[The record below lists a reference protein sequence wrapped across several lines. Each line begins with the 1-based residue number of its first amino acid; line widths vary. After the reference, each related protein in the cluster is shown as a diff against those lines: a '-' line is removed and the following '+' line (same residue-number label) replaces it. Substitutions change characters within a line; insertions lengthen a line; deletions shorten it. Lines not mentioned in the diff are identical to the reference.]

1 MAIFGAAK
9 SILSPHLVDWYTD
22 IYTNVYGYDNLYKQV
37 LSQFNTYLKEMVNSL
52 QFTAFTNTILT
63 IGVVLMLFYFFT
75 DLTEKAAM
83 NQLSTLQLG
92 KSFCAALG
100 TIFIMF
106 HSKNIFIFLMN
117 MVESLNDS
125 LTIGARGHMIVSNI
139 LTNDITQLL
148 LSRCVAE
155 HFSVWAILGYT
166 LTALLL
172 MLVSLAVRMY
182 ILYFATT
189 TDIVIIYVVVTRV
202 LRVCANAVLSPI
214 AICNFFDGSRHS
226 DGMRFIKKTLAMCL
240 QCSAIMIICAASTS
254 LYSYITTD
262 ASRSSIFRGSAESH
276 ENVIKAKN
284 SMVKSQSVNIN
295 ALRDATEQARQNI
308 GYVAYD
314 DPDLHKHSATATPTT
329 SNTYINAAYKLTQT
343 KIAKIKE
350 DKEEE
355 YKKYEDTLG
364 IQVFVRDKNGHYKYT
379 KKGYAKLDD
388 KYKIFNEEKMTTFMN
403 MLLGGTNWLTMVFIL
418 VAKAGLIKK
427 SNSICNVI
435 VGV

>member
-1 MAIFGAAK
+1 MEKFLANMYITIYDGMYSNAGIYNTLTLYSNAIMGSFSKSGVLHSAYLGIRTIAFGILIVYFIIAFGTKMQGRETSPSIVFKTLLEYFVGFALALESFDIVVNFFKLGDALAA
-9 SILSPHLVDWYTD
+9 
-22 IYTNVYGYDNLYKQV
+22 
-37 LSQFNTYLKEMVNSL
+37 
-52 QFTAFTNTILT
+52 TILET
-63 IGVVLMLFYFFT
+63 AADTKGLSAYSGAFEQSLSSLGFVAQVIYVC
-75 DLTEKAAM
+75 KA
-83 NQLSTLQLG
+83 LVP
-92 KSFCAALG
+92 
-100 TIFIMF
+100 
-106 HSKNIFIFLMN
+106 FL
-117 MVESLNDS
+117 
-125 LTIGARGHMIVSNI
+125 ICFG
-139 LTNDITQLL
+139 
-148 LSRCVAE
+148 
-155 HFSVWAILGYT
+155 
-166 LTALLL
+166 
-172 MLVSLAVRMY
+172 
-182 ILYFATT
+182 

-262 ASRSSIFRGSAESH
+262 ASRSSIFRDSAESH

>member
-1 MAIFGAAK
+1 MPAG
-9 SILSPHLVDWYTD
+9 
-22 IYTNVYGYDNLYKQV
+22 
-37 LSQFNTYLKEMVNSL
+37 
-52 QFTAFTNTILT
+52 
-63 IGVVLMLFYFFT
+63 
-75 DLTEKAAM
+75 
-83 NQLSTLQLG
+83 
-92 KSFCAALG
+92 
-100 TIFIMF
+100 
-106 HSKNIFIFLMN
+106 
-117 MVESLNDS
+117 
-125 LTIGARGHMIVSNI
+125 
-139 LTNDITQLL
+139 LL
-148 LSRCVAE
+148 
-155 HFSVWAILGYT
+155 
-166 LTALLL
+166 
-172 MLVSLAVRMY
+172 
-182 ILYFATT
+182 
-189 TDIVIIYVVVTRV
+189 
-202 LRVCANAVLSPI
+202 
-214 AICNFFDGSRHS
+214 
-226 DGMRFIKKTLAMCL
+226 
-240 QCSAIMIICAASTS
+240 
-254 LYSYITTD
+254 
-262 ASRSSIFRGSAESH
+262 
-276 ENVIKAKN
+276 KAKN
-284 SMVKSQSVNIN
+284 LMVKSQSVNIN